1 MIQVKAHIL
10 ELKFT
15 ICTGQY
21 KQLIFSADSSLE
33 CVLASLPMIT
43 YSGCAKCGLELQAD
57 ENMIYK
63 QCIRCLPYNKVKTFY
78 R

>member
-1 MIQVKAHIL
+1 MKAHIL

-15 ICTGQY
+15 ISTGQY
-21 KQLIFSADSSLE
+21 KQLIFPADTSLE

-63 QCIRCLPYNKVKTFY
+63 QCIRCLPYREVKTFY

>member
-1 MIQVKAHIL
+1 MRARIS

-15 ICTGQY
+15 ISTGQY
-21 KQLIFSADSSLE
+21 KQLIFRADTSLD
-33 CVLASLPMIT
+33 CVLASLPMIM
-43 YSGCAKCGLELQAD
+43 YLGCAKCGLELQVD
-57 ENMIYK
+57 ENLIYK